1 MSAKKSGRLYIIG
14 AGFAGQTLAREL
26 KAKAVF
32 GEVVAFLDD
41 DPEKIGR
48 HIEEIPVLGPIRD
61 VARLLRMNPADQ
73 AIIAIPSASRE
84 YLKEL
89 YWILKRAGFEKI
101 RILPGISQI
110 IQGDAH
116 LIQTRNIDPQD
127 LLGRTPAAIN
137 LKQSLAYL
145 RGKRVLVTGAGGSIG
160 SELCRQ
166 LLSGGASRLYLFGH
180 GENSIYQ
187 IDRELR
193 LLQEEGVGEKA
204 VLVPIIGDLKDRA
217 YMDYILGKL
226 RADVVF
232 HTAAYKH
239 VPMMEENPVA
249 AIENNVLGTENLIRA
264 ARKHGVKRFVHITTD
279 KAVEPVSI
287 YGASKYLCEKLVLK
301 EARDEITQG
310 KAAPDSSFMVV
321 RFGNVL
327 GSRGSI
333 VPLFQRQIEK
343 GGPVTVTHPDMR
355 RWFMTIP
362 EACSLVLKAGGL
374 GENGNL
380 YLLDMGEPIR
390 IRDMAE
396 QMIRF
401 YGFEPEEDI
410 KIEYVGLRAGE
421 RLGERLWADD
431 ENPVATP
438 YSRILKV
445 ERRIG
450 PAGSGFDISALI
462 EKLRPICKFDPAQA
476 ACYRDSD
483 LLKKLLTAAMPSL
496 QRAEAV
502 QDTVYQIPAAG
513 KRTAGE
519 APAGPAEAP
528 GEGRPGEV
536 FPEEVRPGEVR
547 ITHSL
552 NWSSATVLRKQRP
565 SGSPEAK
572 RGGRGIAEKSRRKA
586 SPSR

>member
-1 MSAKKSGRLYIIG
+1 MTAKKSGRLYIIG

-26 KAKAVF
+26 RSKAIF

-48 HIEEIPVLGPIRD
+48 QIEGVPVLGPIRD

-89 YWILKRAGFEKI
+89 YGILKRAGFEKI

-110 IQGDAH
+110 VQGDAH

-127 LLGRTPAAIN
+127 LLGRTPVAIN

-166 LLSGGASRLYLFGH
+166 LLSGGVSRLYLFGH
-180 GENSIYQ
+180 GENSIYH

-193 LLQEEGVGEKA
+193 LLQEEGVGEKTA
-204 VLVPIIGDLKDRA
+204 LVPVIGDLKDRA
-217 YMDYILGKL
+217 YMEYILGKL
-226 RADVVF
+226 QADVIF

-264 ARKHGVKRFVHITTD
+264 ARKHRVKRFVHITTD
-279 KAVEPVSI
+279 KAVHPVSV
-287 YGASKYLCEKLVLK
+287 YGASKYLCEKLVLE
-301 EARDEITQG
+301 EA
-310 KAAPDSSFMVV
+310 AADSGGEDSSFMVV

-362 EACSLVLKAGGL
+362 EACSLVLKAGGV

-401 YGFEPEEDI
+401 YGFEPEEEI
-410 KIEYVGLRAGE
+410 KIEYVGLRSGE
-421 RLGERLWADD
+421 RLGESLWARD
-431 ENPVATP
+431 EIPRETP

-445 ERRIG
+445 ERRPEGG
-450 PAGSGFDISALI
+450 PVKAAAGGIAGLI
-462 EKLRPICKFDPAQA
+462 EKLRPICSFDA
-476 ACYRDSD
+476 AHSGCYRNSE
-483 LLKKLLTAAMPSL
+483 LLITILAEAIPSL
-496 QRAEAV
+496 RAEENR
-502 QDTVYQIPAAG
+502 PPPE
-513 KRTAGE
+513 E
-519 APAGPAEAP
+519 ACGGSGTGRGNRGAAEARS
-528 GEGRPGEV
+528 GEDSHARLLYKKYNARKAEKGRR
-536 FPEEVRPGEVR
+536 EEGFFLK
-547 ITHSL
+547 TYAA
-552 NWSSATVLRKQRP
+552 SSASST
-565 SGSPEAK
+565 
-572 RGGRGIAEKSRRKA
+572 SRANIRT
-586 SPSR
+586 